1 MLSCLVLAAPLPR
14 GALTEPG
21 LCAGHGVLAGTR
33 NGTTTCV
40 CDPGWRGIECSEST
54 CDPECSHGRCV
65 DGYCQCHPG
74 WTGTSCQVPALP
86 CFHDCSGRGS
96 CVAGVCHCAV
106 GWTGN
111 DCSRSLCPAGCRGRC
126 VGDGVCACDAGHI
139 GADCSVSLCA
149 DDCAGH
155 GSCVAP
161 GRCVCAEGWHG
172 ERCATSSCPGL
183 VYTEGRWTPC
193 SARGDCVRG
202 TCVCEGDARG
212 PACSFDA
219 EVERRAEESRT
230 AFAVP
235 PRRPMPRS

>member
-1 MLSCLVLAAPLPR
+1 MQQLQKGPLAEWVGVLLTELAAPL
-14 GALTEPG
+14 
-21 LCAGHGVLAGTR
+21 
-33 NGTTTCV
+33 
-40 CDPGWRGIECSEST
+40 SE
-54 CDPECSHGRCV
+54 H
-65 DGYCQCHPG
+65 
-74 WTGTSCQVPALP
+74 
-86 CFHDCSGRGS
+86 
-96 CVAGVCHCAV
+96 
-106 GWTGN
+106 
-111 DCSRSLCPAGCRGRC
+111 
-126 VGDGVCACDAGHI
+126 
-139 GADCSVSLCA
+139 ADCSVSLCA

-155 GSCVAP
+155 GTCVAP

-219 EVERRAEESRT
+219 EVERRAEESRA